1 MGWCHKLTHIA
12 SPSSLRAQ
20 AARVLHYEL
29 LRAYAVHPAALLP
42 RLHAAFLAW
51 PEALPAQAPGDDA
64 LGRVVL
70 AAVHDIVWDVLRAPE
85 RPADDTAT
93 VLGSLAASTAAAT
106 CGADVVAAARELWGI
121 GRRLWCWGAS
131 EGVAGAQA
139 DVLQWSA
146 LQDELQ
152 GVLSRLAA
160 APETERRAGAHTSAL
175 RALDVVLACLGPCAC
190 GRPVRCGPL
199 GACVCVCVGLPQPSL
214 VSLCWLQL
222 PALHQLLGVADC
234 LRHAVDPLAGVPS
247 CSDCGG
253 GMPLWPGQHFTL
265 HRGV

>member
-1 MGWCHKLTHIA
+1 MSRLPHEPQ
-12 SPSSLRAQ
+12 PSSLRAQ

-29 LRAYAVHPAALLP
+29 LRAYAAHPAALLP

-51 PEALPAQAPGDDA
+51 PEALPAQARGDDA

-70 AAVHDIVWDVLRAPE
+70 AAAHDIVWDVLRAPA

-106 CGADVVAAARELWGI
+106 CGADVVAAARSLWDV
-121 GRRLWCWGAS
+121 GRRLWRWGAS
-131 EGVAGAQA
+131 EGVAAGAQGDA
-139 DVLQWSA
+139 LQWSA

-152 GVLSRLAA
+152 GVLLRLAA
-160 APETERRAGAHTSAL
+160 VPETERHAGAHTSAL

-199 GACVCVCVGLPQPSL
+199 GACVCVWRLAATFIFICFFLLAPTAFYASAAWRGRLSEAGCGRAGR
-214 VSLCWLQL
+214 STQL
-222 PALHQLLGVADC
+222 Y
-234 LRHAVDPLAGVPS
+234 
-247 CSDCGG
+247 
-253 GMPLWPGQHFTL
+253 
-265 HRGV
+265 

>member
-1 MGWCHKLTHIA
+1 MRQRRPSAGCWDLCRRACGVKSEPGGLLCKLPHTA
-12 SPSSLRAQ
+12 QPSSLRAQ

-29 LRAYAVHPAALLP
+29 LRAYAAHPAALLP

-51 PEALPAQAPGDDA
+51 PEALPAQARGDDA

-70 AAVHDIVWDVLRAPE
+70 AAVHDIVWDVLRAPA

-106 CGADVVAAARELWGI
+106 CGADVVAAAREL

-139 DVLQWSA
+139 DALQWSA
-146 LQDELQ
+146 LQNELQ

-160 APETERRAGAHTSAL
+160 APDTERHAGAHTSAL

-190 GRPVRCGPL
+190 GTPVRCGPL
-199 GACVCVCVGLPQPSL
+199 GACVCVCG
-214 VSLCWLQL
+214 
-222 PALHQLLGVADC
+222 
-234 LRHAVDPLAGVPS
+234 
-247 CSDCGG
+247 
-253 GMPLWPGQHFTL
+253 
-265 HRGV
+265 